1 MSFPLLQLAVVRGL
15 VAGFALAAPMGP
27 VAMLCVRRTLTKGRL
42 QAFAAGLGAALA
54 DMLFGAAAGLGI
66 TAVNAF
72 VFDHQNTIGF
82 IGGSIVLVIGL
93 ATYRTPIMVAN
104 GVVAAQ
110 SLQRD
115 FVSSFTMAITNPATM
130 GAAAG
135 LFAAFGPVNAKLNPG
150 NAFWL
155 VFGVLAGS
163 ALWWATL
170 VGIVGV
176 MREGFL
182 RRGLTQLNKVSGV
195 VITLSGAAVLAL
207 TIVRLLRAG

>member
-1 MSFPLLQLAVVRGL
+1 MHFPFLQLAIVRGL

-27 VAMLCVRRTLTKGRL
+27 VAMLCVRRTLVKGRL
-42 QAFAAGLGAALA
+42 QAFMAGLGAALA

-72 VFDHQNTIGF
+72 VFSHEDTIGL
-82 IGGSIVLVIGL
+82 IGGAIVLVIGI
-93 ATYRTPIMVAN
+93 ATYRAPIKVAN
-104 GVVAAQ
+104 GGAEAQ
-110 SLQRD
+110 TLRRD
-115 FVSSFTMAITNPATM
+115 FVASFTMAITNPTTM

-150 NAFWL
+150 TAFWL

-163 ALWWATL
+163 ALWWLTL
-170 VGIVGV
+170 VSIAGV

-182 RRGLTQLNKVSGV
+182 RHGLSKLNKISGAI
-195 VITLSGAAVLAL
+195 ITLSGVVVLAVTL
-207 TIVRLLRAG
+207 ARAVNAG